1 MIDCNVFCIELSRGI
16 SEEHKSRVLSATYD
30 EGKQLERDGL
40 DEKGDATDQEK
51 ERGLDK
57 VGDQEHKSGALSV
70 TVMDEG
76 IQSEKEGIIE
86 QVVTSANLAEGEKN
100 METNEGTQSENKG
113 MIEQAASRESDKK
126 PEMEEKNKEK
136 KIEAPT
142 FPWKQVIGPIKF
154 HYCL

>member
-1 MIDCNVFCIELSRGI
+1 MIECHVFCIELPRGI
-16 SEEHKSRVLSATYD
+16 SDEHKSRVLSATYD
-30 EGKQLERDGL
+30 EGKQLERDSS
-40 DEKGDATDQEK
+40 DEKVDATDQEK

-57 VGDQEHKSGALSV
+57 VGDQEHKSRALS
-70 TVMDEG
+70 VMDEG
-76 IQSEKEGIIE
+76 IQLEKEGIIE
-86 QVVTSANLAEGEKN
+86 QVVRSANLAEGEKN
-100 METNEGTQSENKG
+100 MENNEGTQSENKG

-154 HYCL
+154 HYSL